1 MAAVFTLL
9 RFFVMNKHHLRLAAA
24 AGLGAATVALIA
36 ACASSAEKPD
46 SPVPLVSDVDIP
58 RYMGAWY
65 VIANIPAFP
74 EKDARDAVET
84 YKLQADGTI
93 DIDFRFRKQEGDGE
107 LKKLSSTGF
116 VSKDDPAIWGVQF
129 VWPIK
134 ADYRI
139 AYVNP
144 DYSQTIVARDKRD
157 HVWIMARTP
166 TLTEAQYQV
175 LLSRVA
181 AMGYD
186 KRKVRKVPQAAV

>member
-1 MAAVFTLL
+1 
-9 RFFVMNKHHLRLAAA
+9 MNKHHLRLIAA

-36 ACASSAEKPD
+36 GCASNGDKPE
-46 SPVPLVSDVDIP
+46 SPVPLASNVDIP
-58 RYMGAWY
+58 RFMGSWY
-65 VIANIPAFP
+65 VIANIPTFP

-84 YKLQADGTI
+84 YKLLDDGTI
-93 DIDFRFRKQEGDGE
+93 DIDFRFRKQDGDGE
-107 LKKLSSTGF
+107 LKHMGSKGF
-116 VSKDDPAIWGVQF
+116 VSKEDRAIWGVQF

-144 DYSQTIVARDKRD
+144 DYSQTIVAREKRD
-157 HVWIMARTP
+157 YVWIMARTP
-166 TLTEAQYQV
+166 TLTDAQYQV

-186 KRKVRKVPQAAV
+186 KSKVQKVPQAPV

>member
-1 MAAVFTLL
+1 
-9 RFFVMNKHHLRLAAA
+9 MNKHHLRLAAA

-36 ACASSAEKPD
+36 ACASSSEKPD
-46 SPVPLVSDVDIP
+46 SPVPLASGVDIQ

-65 VIANIPAFP
+65 VIANIPTFP
-74 EKDARDAVET
+74 EKDATDAVET
-84 YKLQADGTI
+84 YRMQDDGTV
-93 DIDFRFRKQEGDGE
+93 DIDFRFRKQDGE
-107 LKKLSSTGF
+107 LKHLGSTGF
-116 VSKDDPAIWGVQF
+116 VSREDPAVWGVQF
-129 VWPIK
+129 IWPIK

-139 AYVNP
+139 AYVSP

-186 KRKVRKVPQAAV
+186 KRKVQKVPQAPVRTL

>member
-1 MAAVFTLL
+1 
-9 RFFVMNKHHLRLAAA
+9 MNKHHLRLAAA
-24 AGLGAATVALIA
+24 AGLGAAAVAMIA
-36 ACASSAEKPD
+36 ACASNGHQPH
-46 SPVPLVSDVDIP
+46 SPVPLASDIDLP

-65 VIANIPAFP
+65 VIANIPTFA

-84 YKLQADGTI
+84 YRLQDDGRV
-93 DIDFRFRKQEGDGE
+93 DIDFRFRKQDGGEGEMKRIG
-107 LKKLSSTGF
+107 STGF
-116 VSKDDPAIWGVQF
+116 VSKEDRAIWGVQF

-139 AYVNP
+139 AYVSP

-166 TLTEAQYQV
+166 TLTDAQYQV

-186 KRKVRKVPQAAV
+186 KRKVRKVPQAAA